1 MSLIFRNFRVAA
13 SKNKSLLI
21 RNYQPF
27 KTVKQLKPIQQTVNF
42 NTEAPKK
49 DSKEPFPE
57 LLEDQPIGE
66 GEDEDAK
73 EPKKS
78 NAFLA
83 FSIGLGFLS
92 SYLYLGYG
100 DDYLENE
107 STLAAINRRA
117 KQSLVDSYEYF
128 MYPPKKALLPPLP
141 RHMHKD
147 YTLCLE
153 LTDALTHCVWDLDL
167 GWRVAI
173 RPGAKQFLYGLHQFY
188 EVVLFT
194 DTPAHVLFLIN

>member
-1 MSLIFRNFRVAA
+1 MHQT
-13 SKNKSLLI
+13 SK
-21 RNYQPF
+21 
-27 KTVKQLKPIQQTVNF
+27 F
-42 NTEAPKK
+42 NSQAKLRSKKEA
-49 DSKEPFPE
+49 KEPFPN
-57 LLEDQPIGE
+57 LLEEEPIVE
-66 GEDEDAK
+66 GEETTG
-73 EPKKS
+73 PKKS
-78 NAFLA
+78 NAFLT
-83 FSIGLGFLS
+83 FSIGLGVLS
-92 SYLYLGYG
+92 TYLYLGYG

-117 KQSLVDSYEYF
+117 KESVVESYEYF

-153 LTDALTHCVWDLDL
+153 LTDALTHCVWDLDV

-173 RPGAKQFLYGLHQFY
+173 RPGAKEFLYGLHQFY

-194 DTPAHVLFLIN
+194 DTPSHVF